1 MTLRSYREFKWGP
14 RKRLWTNSF
23 FIKVAGVNPATLLR
37 IEFLCVSFSRV
48 FLELSEDLIAVE

>member
-48 FLELSEDLIAVE
+48 FLEL